1 MPKTVEQE
9 ENTIEFSSID
19 NEEEVANTQKTMK
32 DDSQTKRTSITE
44 RIAAMVGMKPKVKEE
59 ITAVIEKSK
68 TFGTVST
75 ITTET
80 RKEKEEATQEAAVS
94 EDERAK
100 ETRTTSVELGDLM
113 TKLNEIDKKIK
124 LQ

>member
-9 ENTIEFSSID
+9 KNTTEFSPIG
-19 NEEEVANTQKTMK
+19 NEEEVTNTQETIK

-59 ITAVIEKSK
+59 ITAVTKKSK

-75 ITTET
+75 KTTET

-113 TKLNEIDKKIK
+113 TKK
-124 LQ
+124 LRC

>member
-1 MPKTVEQE
+1 MPKTVEQKK
-9 ENTIEFSSID
+9 NTIEFSPIG
-19 NEEEVANTQKTMK
+19 NEEEVTNTQKTMK

-59 ITAVIEKSK
+59 ITAVTEKSK
-68 TFGTVST
+68 TFETVST

-80 RKEKEEATQEAAVS
+80 RKEKEEATQEATVS

-113 TKLNEIDKKIK
+113 TKINEIDKKIK
-124 LQ
+124 VQ